1 MSGDPLAL
9 SLPFA
14 LSSPAPSTASSRSTN
29 SAASTSGTSPSLFD
43 LPTPPVF
50 PASTPSPKPAPSLVL
65 PFATGSSS
73 SLHATAWPESG
84 PSYLDSSTYAIDPS
98 LLLGGGASPA
108 VARASAPPKPIKSFS
123 IPYLEDAIPART
135 FFPPASAAQS
145 PPPAQPHVL
154 RPPTLYGDWQPP
166 SSRLEERDSQVAA
179 LSSFIAT
186 SVPSAAGPS
195 RTTRTTTTHTQ
206 RSRSL
211 STGRAH
217 PAGPSSGLESR
228 RASINVASLASA
240 APSSPPSQTMP
251 LASSAPAKSWLEQLR
266 EAEARAKLAKL
277 QQQPPGQ
284 GKLAADGS
292 PRGRM
297 AQLHGQLMAQSIQ
310 EEISGLPAYAPI
322 GLRR

>member
-50 PASTPSPKPAPSLVL
+50 PTSTPSPKPAPSLVL

-84 PSYLDSSTYAIDPS
+84 PSYLDASTHAIDPS
-98 LLLGGGASPA
+98 LLFGGGASPV
-108 VARASAPPKPIKSFS
+108 VARASAPPEPIKSFS
-123 IPYLEDAIPART
+123 IPHLEEAIPTRT

-145 PPPAQPHVL
+145 PPPAQPQIL
-154 RPPTLYGDWQPP
+154 RPPTLYGDWKPP

-186 SVPSAAGPS
+186 GF
-195 RTTRTTTTHTQ
+195 
-206 RSRSL
+206 
-211 STGRAH
+211 
-217 PAGPSSGLESR
+217 ESR

-240 APSSPPSQTMP
+240 APSSPPPQTTP
-251 LASSAPAKSWLEQLR
+251 LLSSSAPAKSWLEQLR

-277 QQQPPGQ
+277 QQQQAQ

-310 EEISGLPAYAPI
+310 EEVSGLPAYAPI